1 MTDNERVAAP
11 SHRQEEISVPVRQMC
26 GCTSE
31 DYCGEH
37 SPSPVS
43 YSLGWVDGRHVVM
56 VTISTGIRV
65 RSTFL
70 TRSERDA
77 FLRVIVADGAEC
89 QHSHATEVPGKV
101 PCLVCGA
108 YVSEVVR

>member
-1 MTDNERVAAP
+1 M
-11 SHRQEEISVPVRQMC
+11 PVRQMC
-26 GCTSE
+26 GCTDE

-56 VTISTGIRV
+56 VTMGTGIRV

-70 TRSERDA
+70 TCSERDA

-108 YVSEVVR
+108 TILPVFSHGAYVSEDEDGDR